1 MRKFIWKGTR
11 YHKSKAV
18 DFNSAKNDKSVKDTL
33 IDLHNRYFIIPID
46 KLIKPMAMWHLLI
59 TKKNGITLLKELG
72 ITNSQS
78 TNAKEHCQKIN
89 LDTLFKQHSDNL
101 YRYFRFHKIY
111 HQFTDYLSYTRL

>member
-1 MRKFIWKGTR
+1 MSKSIWKGTR

-78 TNAKEHCQKIN
+78 TNTKEHCQKIN
-89 LDTLFKQHSDNL
+89 LDTLIQQPF
-101 YRYFRFHKIY
+101 
-111 HQFTDYLSYTRL
+111 